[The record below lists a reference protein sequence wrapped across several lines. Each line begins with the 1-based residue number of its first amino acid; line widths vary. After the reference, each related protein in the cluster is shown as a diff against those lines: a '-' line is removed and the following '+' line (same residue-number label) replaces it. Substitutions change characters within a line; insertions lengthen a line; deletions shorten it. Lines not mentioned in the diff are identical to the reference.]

1 MHSGSGGPAV
11 SDKENLS
18 CNMSNGLA
26 NACGEAAWGEGKAR
40 QASVR
45 ANGISKSLPPLVRP
59 HMPTLYFMHFK
70 AMFFTLLL
78 SFQLFIYLYFFRR
91 MPYVEHDR
99 LAEESGASRSVLKD
113 IRVLILMWTDRS
125 LSCCEPK
132 DHGSWKTR
140 WRSRHPYYRSQK
152 VPIFPKAA
160 TRV

>member
-11 SDKENLS
+11 SDKILS

-45 ANGISKSLPPLVRP
+45 ANGISKSFPPSWGLTCQPCILCILRQCFLPSF
-59 HMPTLYFMHFK
+59 YHF
-70 AMFFTLLL
+70 
-78 SFQLFIYLYFFRR
+78 SYLFIYIFFWR